1 MLKKGMCPLTVRLL
15 LNMYTEQKFQVK
27 WNDIMT
33 DKFNVTNGVRQ
44 GGILLPLFY
53 GIYVDDLLEKLKING
68 IGCHIG
74 HNFVGIFGYA
84 DDIILLCPSIT
95 GLMKMIRTCED
106 YAKEHDIMFN
116 GKKSKYLVFG
126 ENEKYKT
133 NHIVKVNN
141 EVVDRC
147 DKANYL
153 GHLLQTE
160 NTTDIMAEKGL
171 QDLNASFLSV
181 ITKFRSCNATT
192 RNKLFHQYCASMY
205 GSQLWTL
212 NSVGV
217 DKICARWRKY
227 HRVVLGIPNTTHC
240 DLLPLISDRLPLA
253 ITLDLKFIS
262 FFRSIS
268 TSENAIIKYMATHML
283 KLDTSTMCRNIRHIC
298 YKYDYNIEDILTLP
312 LGRIRKEVHAKWL
325 NGINAEYHAQANGVK
340 EMLGIIEERNIR
352 IWNITN
358 EECNLFIEFLCTM

>member
-27 WNDIMT
+27 WNDILT

-44 GGILLPLFY
+44 GGILSPLFY
-53 GIYVDDLLEKLKING
+53 GIYVDDLLEKLKINS
-68 IGCHIG
+68 IDCHFEN
-74 HNFVGIFGYA
+74 HFVGVFGYA

-106 YAKEHDIMFN
+106 YAKEHDILFN

-171 QDLNASFLSV
+171 QDLNASFHSFIINLE
-181 ITKFRSCNATT
+181 A
-192 RNKLFHQYCASMY
+192 AM
-205 GSQLWTL
+205 
-212 NSVGV
+212 
-217 DKICARWRKY
+217 
-227 HRVVLGIPNTTHC
+227 
-240 DLLPLISDRLPLA
+240 RLQ
-253 ITLDLKFIS
+253 
-262 FFRSIS
+262 
-268 TSENAIIKYMATHML
+268 
-283 KLDTSTMCRNIRHIC
+283 
-298 YKYDYNIEDILTLP
+298 
-312 LGRIRKEVHAKWL
+312 
-325 NGINAEYHAQANGVK
+325 GINFFTSIV
-340 EMLGIIEERNIR
+340 L
-352 IWNITN
+352 
-358 EECNLFIEFLCTM
+358 LCMDHNYGHSIV